1 MTQATTSA
9 SLIRVSVTAGSRR
22 ADLGVPGGIPVAE
35 LLPELARELGQLDPA
50 TASRG
55 FRLVRHDGIP
65 VEADRS
71 LAAQGVEDGFVL
83 ALEPAGDPVELKVYD
98 DVVEAVADL
107 VESSFAPWTP
117 EHSAR
122 TALGAAVV
130 LFLSGAVALFTART
144 HGALVVG
151 LAAVVAVLLVVAAA
165 VLSHARRQEVSG
177 AALAVTAGVYA
188 AVAGFAVS
196 TDGSLWGL
204 PLLYAGAAT
213 AVVGGLGVLAV
224 TAHRPVV
231 GAVAVVGFVMA
242 VTGAL
247 VHFAGWSIGSVA
259 GCVLAVSVL
268 VGGLVPWFALSSSRL
283 TTHPPRTEGEI
294 YADPPAIDNRAVRRQ
309 VLAGHD
315 LMLGLSVAAGT
326 VALLAAPFAAAT
338 GVLGTVL
345 GVVGFVAVLL
355 RTRHSRT
362 RATVLVAM
370 VAGVLGLA
378 TVGIAAAVTHPG
390 WRSALGVG
398 MAAGAALVVALAL
411 IAPRS
416 RVRLG
421 RAADA
426 IDGAC
431 LVAVLPLAVAATG
444 VF

>member
-1 MTQATTSA
+1 M
-9 SLIRVSVTAGSRR
+9 
-22 ADLGVPGGIPVAE
+22 
-35 LLPELARELGQLDPA
+35 
-50 TASRG
+50 
-55 FRLVRHDGIP
+55 
-65 VEADRS
+65 
-71 LAAQGVEDGFVL
+71 
-83 ALEPAGDPVELKVYD
+83 
-98 DVVEAVADL
+98 
-107 VESSFAPWTP
+107 
-117 EHSAR
+117 
-122 TALGAAVV
+122 
-130 LFLSGAVALFTART
+130 
-144 HGALVVG
+144 
-151 LAAVVAVLLVVAAA
+151 
-165 VLSHARRQEVSG
+165 
-177 AALAVTAGVYA
+177 
-188 AVAGFAVS
+188 
-196 TDGSLWGL
+196 
-204 PLLYAGAAT
+204 
-213 AVVGGLGVLAV
+213 
-224 TAHRPVV
+224 
-231 GAVAVVGFVMA
+231 
-242 VTGAL
+242 
-247 VHFAGWSIGSVA
+247 
-259 GCVLAVSVL
+259 
-268 VGGLVPWFALSSSRL
+268 
-283 TTHPPRTEGEI
+283 
-294 YADPPAIDNRAVRRQ
+294 RRQ

-315 LMLGLSVAAGT
+315 LMLGLSVAAGA

-370 VAGVLGLA
+370 AAGVLGLA